1 MTCSSDLLNE
11 KRKAIMSWAMKK
23 KKKKEIKKHE
33 IKITDKNGNRQC
45 FLSASVSTLE
55 TRQR

>member
-1 MTCSSDLLNE
+1 M
-11 KRKAIMSWAMKK
+11 MSWTMKK
-23 KKKKEIKKHE
+23 NKKEIKRHE

-55 TRQR
+55 THQR